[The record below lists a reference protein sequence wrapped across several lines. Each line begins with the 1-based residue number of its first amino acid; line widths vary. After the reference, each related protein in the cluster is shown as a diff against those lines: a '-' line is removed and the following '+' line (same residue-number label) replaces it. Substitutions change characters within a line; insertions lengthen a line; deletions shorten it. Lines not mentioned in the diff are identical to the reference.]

1 MAQTAA
7 IRPFVKSSEA
17 RMSNENKSGTDKA
30 AWLRQVVEEAIDPE
44 RPIVDPHFHFFTGRG
59 TDYLAEDF
67 LGEVDQGHRVVAA
80 IHVEANADF
89 FAHGGATGEMR
100 FATKQGSEILRLRRE
115 RAERPE
121 PAIYTV
127 GYADL
132 RRDGLADELD
142 ALDEASGGRLRGI
155 RNSSA
160 WDPHPTVHNG
170 HPTPPARLRADE
182 SFRRGLRALA
192 ARGLTFDAYC
202 FFPQLRE
209 LVDLARA
216 APEARIVCDHLGG
229 IIGVGH
235 YKGRHAEFFDQWR
248 ADLQELARCP
258 NVVLK
263 LGGMAMSASGFGW
276 HKRERPLT
284 SDEYAAHYA
293 PWFHTAIDAFG
304 PARCMFESNFPV
316 DGVSLSYGVLW
327 NGFKKIAAGYSPEEK
342 SALFCATAATA
353 YRLDVDP
360 LG

>member
-1 MAQTAA
+1 MSDE
-7 IRPFVKSSEA
+7 VKDG
-17 RMSNENKSGTDKA
+17 MDKA
-30 AWLRQVVEEAIDPE
+30 AWLGQVVEEAIDPD

-59 TDYLAEDF
+59 HDYLAANF

-100 FATKQGSEILRLRRE
+100 FAVEQGAALLGLRRG
-115 RAERPE
+115 RMERPE
-121 PAIYTV
+121 PEIYTV

-132 RRDGLADELD
+132 RRDGLGDELD
-142 ALDEASGGRLRGI
+142 ALHAASNGRMRGI

-160 WDPHPTVHNG
+160 WDPHPTVNNG
-170 HPTPPARLRADE
+170 HTNPPAGLLADGD
-182 SFRRGLRALA
+182 FRRGLRVLA
-192 ARGLTFDAYC
+192 ARGLAFDAYC
-202 FFPQLRE
+202 FFPQLPE
-209 LVDLARA
+209 LTALARA
-216 APEARIVCDHLGG
+216 VPEARIVCDHLGG

-235 YKGRHAEFFDQWR
+235 YKGRHADFFDQWR

-276 HKRERPLT
+276 HKRARPLT
-284 SDEYAAHYA
+284 SDEYAAHYG
-293 PWFHTAIDAFG
+293 PWFHAAIDAFG

-327 NGFKKIAAGYSPEEK
+327 NGFKKIAARYSPQEK
-342 SALFCATAATA
+342 SALFCATAAAA
-353 YRLDVDP
+353 YGLNIDP
-360 LG
+360 VT

>member
-1 MAQTAA
+1 MANATKDDA
-7 IRPFVKSSEA
+7 
-17 RMSNENKSGTDKA
+17 GKA
-30 AWLRQVVEEAIDPE
+30 AWLGQVVEAAIDPE
-44 RPIVDPHFHFFTGRG
+44 LPIVDPHFHFFTGRG
-59 TDYLAEDF
+59 TNYLAENF
-67 LGEVDQGHRVVAA
+67 IGEVDQGHRVIAA

-89 FAHGGATGEMR
+89 FAHGGAIGEMR
-100 FATKQGSEILRLRRE
+100 LAIEQGAEILRLRRE
-115 RAERPE
+115 HGKRPE
-121 PAIYTV
+121 PQIYTV

-132 RRDGLADELD
+132 RRDGLGDELD
-142 ALDEASGGRLRGI
+142 ALDEAANGRLRGI

-160 WDPHPTVHNG
+160 WDPHPTVNNG
-170 HPTPPARLRADE
+170 HTNPPAGLLADGN
-182 SFRRGLRALA
+182 FRRGLRALA

-209 LVDLARA
+209 LADLARSV
-216 APEARIVCDHLGG
+216 PEARIVCDHLGG

-284 SDEYAAHYA
+284 SDEYATHYA
-293 PWFHTAIDAFG
+293 PWFHAAIDAFG

-327 NGFKKIAAGYSPEEK
+327 NGFKKIAAGYGAAEK
-342 SALFCATAATA
+342 AALFCGTAATA
-353 YRLDVDP
+353 YRLDIDP
-360 LG
+360 AE